1 MAQEDW
7 NNFKYITAISDQ
19 RGDMIQRRNA
29 VVYQELQADLRERGS
44 QKLSQ
49 MWHSNQQKTL
59 KLGYLMKKRNPCQKK
74 NGDSFIYIL
83 TTALCY
89 NLQKHLPLCLWY
101 LMLQINNQCPS
112 IFQAFLFTPQHD
124 YCVSASL
131 TRNSSNL

>member
-29 VVYQELQADLRERGS
+29 VVYQELQADLRERGF

-49 MWHSNQQKTL
+49 MWHSNRQKAL
-59 KLGYLMKKRNPCQKK
+59 KQGYPMKKRNLCQK
-74 NGDSFIYIL
+74 NGDSFISIL

-89 NLQKHLPLCLWY
+89 NLQ
-101 LMLQINNQCPS
+101 S
-112 IFQAFLFTPQHD
+112 
-124 YCVSASL
+124 
-131 TRNSSNL
+131 